1 MEEKREFAVIGK
13 IEDAFGYDGKLKVKI
28 FAPQKLW
35 ESIDK
40 VYLKRKGGDY
50 IPFEVEGGEVRGKKA
65 YLKLKGIDT
74 EEDAL
79 KAVGAH
85 IYYPE
90 GELPQLKSGEY
101 YYFQL
106 IGSKVVDQTGRELG
120 TVQYIH
126 DSGMYPM
133 LVLEGDKI
141 IPFTKNFVIEVKPEE
156 KLIVVDGEKL
166 PEWENEG

>member
-1 MEEKREFAVIGK
+1 MEKQKDFAIIGK
-13 IEDAFGYDGKLKVKI
+13 IEEAFGYDGKLKVKI

-35 ESIDK
+35 EGLDK
-40 VYLKRKGGDY
+40 VYLKRRGGNY
-50 IPFEVEGGEVRGKKA
+50 EPFEVESLEVRGKKA

-79 KAVGAH
+79 KTVGAH

-90 GELPQLKSGEY
+90 EELPELKSGEY

-106 IGSKVVDQTGRELG
+106 IGSKVVDKEGKELG

-126 DSGMYPM
+126 DGGMYSM
-133 LVLEGDKI
+133 LVLDNEKI
-141 IPFTKNFVIEVKPEE
+141 IPFTKNFVIKVNPKD
-156 KLIVVDGEKL
+156 KTIVVDADKI
-166 PEWENEG
+166 PD